1 MKQLLTIL
9 FFILSCSIFGQ
20 DTISPI
26 HDTEV
31 VRKVSILDIE
41 GKIYNNVE
49 VSMQSVS
56 PQIISY
62 KSPILN
68 SPYYKV
74 VITVRNEKKKQV
86 WKKTLK
92 EAYLYVFKNGQVQV
106 GQQNFVQVLIDKSSE
121 TDNFIGKIRE
131 KEGIF

>member
-1 MKQLLTIL
+1 MKNLLSIL
-9 FFILSCSIFGQ
+9 LLVLSFSAFGQ
-20 DTISPI
+20 DATSPI

-31 VRKVSILDIE
+31 VRRVSILDIE
-41 GKIYNNVE
+41 GKIYSNVE

-62 KSPILN
+62 KSPIFN

-121 TDNFIGKIRE
+121 TDSFIGKIRE

>member
-1 MKQLLTIL
+1 MKHLLTIL
-9 FFILSCSIFGQ
+9 FFVLSCSIFGQ
-20 DTISPI
+20 ETTSPI

-31 VRKVSILDIE
+31 VRKVATLDIE
-41 GKIYNNVE
+41 GKLYNNVV
-49 VSMQSVS
+49 VSLQAVS

-62 KSPILN
+62 KSPMFN
-68 SPYYKV
+68 SPHYKV

-121 TDNFIGKIRE
+121 TDSFIGKIRE